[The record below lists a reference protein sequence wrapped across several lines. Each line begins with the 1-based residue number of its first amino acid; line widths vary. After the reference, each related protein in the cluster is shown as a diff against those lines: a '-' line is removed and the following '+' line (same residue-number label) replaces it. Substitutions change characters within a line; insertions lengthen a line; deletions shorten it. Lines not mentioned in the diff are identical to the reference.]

1 MTVSNNGRLQLNN
14 RSGDTTTKLD
24 WWHNDDDNMTYDDDD
39 DELTLVILATLLAGV
54 VSVSRLA
61 RFESRFLV
69 LFYKQK
75 HDHVNLVE
83 YWN

>member
-1 MTVSNNGRLQLNN
+1 
-14 RSGDTTTKLD
+14 
-24 WWHNDDDNMTYDDDD
+24 MTYDDDD